1 VISRFDSIESDLFS
15 SPVPFYLLCDGPT
28 DLIWG
33 TPPTTPTIKELKFQR
48 SGKKESSIL
57 KGKEDVGVGHAP
69 KIIKINKNQAHLIP
83 GPHAS
88 LSHITGWSGSNLF
101 PNPQF
106 LTLAPA
112 LHSFW

>member
-1 VISRFDSIESDLFS
+1 LGDTTNNSNHKRIEISAE
-15 SPVPFYLLCDGPT
+15 
-28 DLIWG
+28 W
-33 TPPTTPTIKELKFQR
+33 
-48 SGKKESSIL
+48 KKESSIL
-57 KGKEDVGVGHAP
+57 KGKEDVGVRHAP
-69 KIIKINKNQAHLIP
+69 KIIKINKNQAHLIL

-112 LHSFW
+112 LHSW